1 MVDLAAN
8 EKTVHAD
15 FYNGEYFASKVE
27 PYLFERE
34 LIHCLSM
41 LRSQYYQ
48 HNSFLSNKLFCL
60 PVPEIDFKF
69 IYYVVQSQL
78 LFMISQIIIIHYHAH
93 TFSKLVCLTRLDCNI
108 FEKTDI
114 HSNGNTWSVLIRLH
128 IHAIV
133 V

>member
-69 IYYVVQSQL
+69 IYYVVQSH
-78 LFMISQIIIIHYHAH
+78 SVAAAH
-93 TFSKLVCLTRLDCNI
+93 DFTNNNNTLSCTYFFKTCLPN
-108 FEKTDI
+108 K
-114 HSNGNTWSVLIRLH
+114 
-128 IHAIV
+128 A
-133 V
+133 